1 MMNTRCLIRLP
12 EMFVD
17 LEVGKVYF
25 VGHDNPLVITRYFIE
40 TIVSNFEKRDPINNG
55 AFRGLEYFIDDKYV
69 SLQRLRSGGILDT
82 NQMALAISIES
93 KSTDEFIEMLYN
105 DVKTNKHKIVYVL
118 IDSFTDLIF
127 RAFRGDLLIMD
138 VDRTLSD
145 ISKIAFEFK
154 IPIVLG
160 IPTFYPASRKLDY
173 NMPLITKIMK
183 SVFKLNARA
192 FDSVSVKYSEPIIIY
207 ELGNKD
213 LVDLPSGLLVDIN
226 TNLFEPL

>member
-82 NQMALAISIES
+82 NQMALAI
-93 KSTDEFIEMLYN
+93 L
-105 DVKTNKHKIVYVL
+105 
-118 IDSFTDLIF
+118 
-127 RAFRGDLLIMD
+127 
-138 VDRTLSD
+138 
-145 ISKIAFEFK
+145 
-154 IPIVLG
+154 
-160 IPTFYPASRKLDY
+160 
-173 NMPLITKIMK
+173 
-183 SVFKLNARA
+183 
-192 FDSVSVKYSEPIIIY
+192 
-207 ELGNKD
+207 
-213 LVDLPSGLLVDIN
+213 
-226 TNLFEPL
+226 